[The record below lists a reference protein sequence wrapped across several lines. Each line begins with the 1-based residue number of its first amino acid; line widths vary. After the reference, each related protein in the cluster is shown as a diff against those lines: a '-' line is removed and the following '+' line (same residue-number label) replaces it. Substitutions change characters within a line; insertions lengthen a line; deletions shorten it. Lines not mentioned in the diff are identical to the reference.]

1 MARVAVVTSTNRWRS
16 FVLMTGMLKLRST
29 GLKLMMLLKDSK
41 ESWREATFMKVV
53 SVLKSCTP
61 SLFAGRLSD
70 YVKIL
75 SLISVVIELLMK
87 LYVALEFWMALLLS
101 RAA

>member
-29 GLKLMMLLKDSK
+29 GLKLKMLSKGSK
-41 ESWREATFMKVV
+41 ESWREATVMKVV

-61 SLFAGRLSD
+61 SFSAGRLSN

-75 SLISVVIELLMK
+75 SLILLVIELLM
-87 LYVALEFWMALLLS
+87 
-101 RAA
+101 